1 MFQTRTIQ
9 AQQKGMLAEIT
20 EYVKD
25 TVRASG
31 IRQGIAVVSTPH
43 ADAGILC
50 TSFYDPKGHEDIMDD
65 FVRIWPARDNFHF
78 AGSVVRG
85 AAHGKSA
92 TAGTV
97 MDFIVEEAELVLGD
111 SQGIFLADY
120 CEPKERVYQVKV
132 FGS

>member
-20 EYVKD
+20 EYVKE

-65 FVRIWPARDNFHF
+65 FVRICRPGITFILQAAWSEAR
-78 AGSVVRG
+78 R
-85 AAHGKSA
+85 
-92 TAGTV
+92 TV
-97 MDFIVEEAELVLGD
+97 N
-111 SQGIFLADY
+111 
-120 CEPKERVYQVKV
+120 PRRRER
-132 FGS
+132 